1 METED
6 EEVRAAGRT
15 YRTVCPLPPP
25 MSPRRLLAVLT
36 PFLGGWGRRG
46 WGVGGRPRCLSSR
59 VSTSQARRKHEA
71 RHLSLCRGGGLA
83 VWLPSSPFLP

>member
-46 WGVGGRPRCLSSR
+46 WGGGGSSLS
-59 VSTSQARRKHEA
+59 VLWRKHVA
-71 RHLSLCRGGGLA
+71 STA
-83 VWLPSSPFLP
+83 